1 MSLFS
6 ISIHLMQPYYYLSL
20 IVVFTLFILLIRSLI
35 LRKRNIPAGLF
46 VEALRN
52 ENSGHFEEAVINY
65 EKALDEVQGNRF
77 YDGGFKN
84 RIIEKIKVLNTII
97 EYKNGLHITR

>member
-1 MSLFS
+1 
-6 ISIHLMQPYYYLSL
+6 MQPYYYLLLLVLFS
-20 IVVFTLFILLIRSLI
+20 LFILLIRSLL
-35 LRKRNIPAGLF
+35 LRKKSIPVGLF

-65 EKALDEVQGNRF
+65 EKALDEVQGSRF

-97 EYKNGLHITR
+97 EYKNGLHVTR